1 MGGKVFRQPDK
12 MYYSKYYEIPLLCY
26 TSGAN
31 CLCYIWFCFLFAF
44 LNRHWNMF
52 NFKMRLHK
60 SAHLM
65 QFMTSFLWRCFFI
78 FWSFSSS
85 FLDTFP
91 PIDHR
96 LCRVTPATLIKMFEM
111 EWFPLLNNCFNC
123 LRVKNWPLILMTFL
137 WLIQKFENMNLNC
150 WQHCSV
156 VKILFLISLDPI
168 LILISLDP
176 TLKKKIAKEY
186 SNITWPVSIWLKD
199 QNTKTLRIYTSG
211 PPLPYRHSS
220 WQNHGSFTL
229 FFENSPL
236 QQVACWTFC
245 EELLIRKH
253 SLLLIE
259 NVGHGF

>member
-12 MYYSKYYEIPLLCY
+12 MYYSKYGIPLLCY
-26 TSGAN
+26 ISGAN

-91 PIDHR
+91 PIDQR
-96 LCRVTPATLIKMFEM
+96 LCRVTPATLIKMFER

-137 WLIQKFENMNLNC
+137 WLIQKFDTNFTYLI
-150 WQHCSV
+150 
-156 VKILFLISLDPI
+156 IL
-168 LILISLDP
+168 
-176 TLKKKIAKEY
+176 KCH
-186 SNITWPVSIWLKD
+186 WL
-199 QNTKTLRIYTSG
+199 
-211 PPLPYRHSS
+211 
-220 WQNHGSFTL
+220 
-229 FFENSPL
+229 
-236 QQVACWTFC
+236 
-245 EELLIRKH
+245 
-253 SLLLIE
+253 
-259 NVGHGF
+259 GF